1 MGTDNRTKAA
11 IHVAKKQLALSDES
25 YRDLMQRVA
34 GVTSSKDLDEAGARR
49 LMTEFERLGF
59 VNDTKKRRK
68 GHDDRPLARK
78 AWALWISL
86 HNLDEVEHGTEKA
99 FAAFVSRTTHKLLLR
114 FCDPRELNQ
123 VVEGLKSWCRRVGVQ
138 EDTARGVVKL
148 QWKRLAQHER
158 ERLLGPPAA
167 ADAFTTI
174 DTFASR
180 VLGADRLDAA
190 GVNRLA
196 NDMGAELR
204 RLKLGTRHA
213 SQKEGA

>member
-1 MGTDNRTKAA
+1 MIDNRTKAA
-11 IHVAKKQLALSDES
+11 IHVAKKQLALSDDS
-25 YRDLMQRVA
+25 YRDLMKRIA

-59 VNDTKKRRK
+59 VNASKGKRRK

-99 FAAFVSRTTHKLLLR
+99 FAAFVTRTTHKLLLR
-114 FCDPRELNQ
+114 FCDARELNQ

-138 EDTARGVVKL
+138 EDTARGVVAL
-148 QWKRLAQHER
+148 QWMRLAGYER
-158 ERLLGPPAA
+158 ERLLTGGAYGFDLAMDP
-167 ADAFTTI
+167 
-174 DTFASR
+174 TFASR

-190 GVNRLA
+190 GVTRLA
-196 NDMGAELR
+196 NDMGAEIR
-204 RLKLGTRHA
+204 RLKLGTRHV